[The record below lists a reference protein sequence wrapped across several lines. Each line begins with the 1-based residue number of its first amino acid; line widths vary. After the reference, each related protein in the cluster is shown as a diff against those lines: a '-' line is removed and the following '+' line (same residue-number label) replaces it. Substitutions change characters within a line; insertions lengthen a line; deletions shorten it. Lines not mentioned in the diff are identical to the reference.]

1 MSAGGTTDQLIDL
14 MAVRAGI
21 DPASIERKVVGLGT
35 AAYQFAE
42 RGDIAAW
49 VGSAAEREALEA
61 AGMPVHGWNFDDVMP
76 VPADSYITTR
86 DEIENNRDVVVKV
99 LAGFYQALQYVC
111 DDANDEQTIEWI
123 RQYNR
128 EITPEEAQ
136 KQLDLVRRA
145 LPGQG

>member
-1 MSAGGTTDQLIDL
+1 
-14 MAVRAGI
+14 
-21 DPASIERKVVGLGT
+21 
-35 AAYQFAE
+35 
-42 RGDIAAW
+42 
-49 VGSAAEREALEA
+49 
-61 AGMPVHGWNFDDVMP
+61 MPVHGWNFDDVMP

-136 KQLDLVRRA
+136 KQLDLVRQLYLAKGEENLMVMDEGAWVDMQDA
-145 LPGQG
+145 LLQADLIQKEADLSKVVYADLLDEAKALI